1 MEYTSARNPVWGNAA
16 HTGVDLI
23 VDYTGHGELHT
34 GAWQNSPE
42 PHKCEL
48 FARAIAGD
56 FGPIAEYV
64 APPPVIPTV
73 VTMAQ
78 ARLALLH
85 AGLLPQVT
93 SAIAALTGVD
103 GDAARITWEFSPVV
117 RRSAALVTQIAT
129 ALGWGA
135 AELDALFTDAG
146 SR

>member
-1 MEYTSARNPVWGNAA
+1 MNYSNVTSPSWADQG
-16 HTGVDLI
+16 HTGVRMVVTFDHCG
-23 VDYTGHGELHT
+23 TGPFTAADHDT
-34 GAWQNSPE
+34 E
-42 PHKCEL
+42 PHGREL
-48 FARAIAGD
+48 YARAIAGD